1 VGNEL
6 LLELTLGSRHLG
18 DATSTLY
25 LLSRHMAR
33 TSTLRASDADREAV
47 TTRLHEAAVEGRLE
61 PEELEERLHL
71 ALRART
77 YGELRRLVVD
87 LPAKPA
93 PWDRRRRGVAPL
105 AFTVALR
112 VAVALVVLV
121 VAIAMIVATAMW
133 WLAWLVLWMVL
144 SGRRYGVARPR
155 SKALPTSMGRF
166 TMPNCR
172 SHAAHFSRTSSR
184 SWP

>member
-1 VGNEL
+1 
-6 LLELTLGSRHLG
+6 
-18 DATSTLY
+18 
-25 LLSRHMAR
+25 MAG
-33 TSTLRASDADREAV
+33 TSTLRASDADREAI

-61 PEELEERLHL
+61 PHELEERLHL

-77 YGELRRLVVD
+77 YGDLKRLVDD
-87 LPAKPA
+87 LPAKAA
-93 PWDRRRRGVAPL
+93 PWDRRRRTSGVAPL
-105 AFTVALR
+105 AFAIAMR
-112 VAVALVVLV
+112 VAFALVVVVVALVV
-121 VAIAMIVATAMW
+121 IAATAMW

-155 SKALPTSMGRF
+155 SKALPTSMRSF

>member
-1 VGNEL
+1 
-6 LLELTLGSRHLG
+6 
-18 DATSTLY
+18 
-25 LLSRHMAR
+25 MAR

-61 PEELEERLHL
+61 ADELEERLHL

-77 YGELRRLVVD
+77 YGELRRLVAD

-93 PWDRRRRGVAPL
+93 PWDRRRSRSRGFVPVA
-105 AFTVALR
+105 FMIALR
-112 VAVALVVLV
+112 VAFALAVVV
-121 VAIAMIVATAMW
+121 VAVAVIVATAMW

-155 SKALPTSMGRF
+155 SKALPMSMRSF